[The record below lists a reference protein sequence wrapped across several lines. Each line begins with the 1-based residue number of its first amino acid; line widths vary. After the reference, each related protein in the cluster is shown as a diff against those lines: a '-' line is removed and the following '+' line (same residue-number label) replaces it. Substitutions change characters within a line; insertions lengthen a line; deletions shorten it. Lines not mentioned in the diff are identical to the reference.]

1 MQTMKTTQTKTT
13 MKNQKLSATV
23 RDGWLVMTEDGLCVV
38 YGEVEGKPLTSE
50 QAASVAKEVRSELA
64 EDDK

>member
-1 MQTMKTTQTKTT
+1 MQNTMKT
-13 MKNQKLSATV
+13 QKLSATV

-38 YGEVEGKPLTSE
+38 YGAVEGKPLTSE
-50 QAASVAKEVRSELA
+50 QAAFVAKEVRSGPA

>member
-1 MQTMKTTQTKTT
+1 MQNT

-38 YGEVEGKPLTSE
+38 YGTVKGEPITSE
-50 QAASVAKEVRSELA
+50 QAGIIAKKVRSQLA